1 MLVVDDHAQA
11 RRSVVE
17 TLTLLGYEATGIES
31 AREALRRLE
40 SNTFDLIITDLMMP
54 GMDGLQFLDELQ
66 GRRDATP
73 VVMVT
78 AHGSVCRPSM

>member
-1 MLVVDDHAQA
+1 MALLDPYRLAAQLRRRVLVVDDHAQA

-54 GMDGLQFLDELQ
+54 GMDGL
-66 GRRDATP
+66 
-73 VVMVT
+73 
-78 AHGSVCRPSM
+78 